1 MRQRLRIQSRQRA
14 GFSLLELL
22 TVLVIIGVLAATVV
36 LTYTSGAET
45 RMLKTH
51 AERLMLTVELA
62 RQQSILTNEIWGI
75 KLRNS
80 SYEFLRVA
88 EDGSWY
94 IVEESPFQHRTI
106 GPDYSVQARSIG
118 KSENRNPSSA
128 GGVQAD
134 FVIFPSGEMSPFEIT
149 LTHHVMPI
157 ERFVISDGIQ
167 RAVVSDSP
175 YRPLPTVVDSER

>member
-1 MRQRLRIQSRQRA
+1 MRQPRRIQRGRQA

-22 TVLVIIGVLAATVV
+22 TVLIIIGVLAATVV
-36 LTYTSGAET
+36 LTYTSGTET
-45 RMLKTH
+45 RMLQTH

-62 RQQSILTNEIWGI
+62 RQQSTLTNQIWGI
-75 KLRNS
+75 KLRSS
-80 SYEFLRVA
+80 SYEFLRIA

-94 IVEESPFQHRTI
+94 VVDEPPFHSRVI
-106 GPDYSVQARSIG
+106 GPDYWLQARSIG
-118 KSENRNPSSA
+118 KSENRNPSTA
-128 GGVQAD
+128 DGVQAD

-149 LTHHVMPI
+149 LTHQVMPI

-175 YRPLPTVVDSER
+175 YRPLPTVVESER